1 MVLEEVA
8 IGVKAVRNIK
18 HESFLS
24 NIFKTCV
31 EDKELKPFC
40 FLHLVRLENVL
51 IRSAQWKVCLLKSPL
66 RCSRNLTAGSFFS
79 LEQ

>member
-8 IGVKAVRNIK
+8 VGVKAVRNIK

-51 IRSAQWKVCLLKSPL
+51 IRSTQ
-66 RCSRNLTAGSFFS
+66 
-79 LEQ
+79 